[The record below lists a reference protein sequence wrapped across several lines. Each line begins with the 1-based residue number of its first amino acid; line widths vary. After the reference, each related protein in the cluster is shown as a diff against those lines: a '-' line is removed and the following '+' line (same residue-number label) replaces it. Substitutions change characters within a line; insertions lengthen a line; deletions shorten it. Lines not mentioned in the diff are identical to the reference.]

1 MKFLAIIGILKAGV
15 TVKNV
20 TKELENLMNN
30 LENIKIEYFLPR
42 ILIRNMVKDAF
53 HVKKSEN
60 IVLLLRI
67 WKNRHPML
75 ENCQIRAIPIL
86 FF

>member
-42 ILIRNMVKDAF
+42 ILIRYMVKDAF
-53 HVKKSEN
+53 HV
-60 IVLLLRI
+60 
-67 WKNRHPML
+67 
-75 ENCQIRAIPIL
+75 
-86 FF
+86 